1 MILRAF
7 DNEKEKHRIDVNQI
21 HIINIPYKF
30 VFTNIEM
37 DHNNCITLILT
48 KYTKDKLFLWSSC
61 FGG

>member
-7 DNEKEKHRIDVNQI
+7 DNDKEKHRIDVNQI

-48 KYTKDKLFLWSSC
+48 K
-61 FGG
+61 